1 MDIVQELL
9 KIDAKKTE
17 ELNTGEYK
25 SARLAR
31 LLGVEGEVS
40 VKIQEIKARRLS
52 DIMNKQYDRQ
62 GNFDPSMAYDAR
74 LLICVDGVT
83 EPRLKEIKLSS
94 LVLRQLSRKWMLPSR
109 QMIKRLQRAHCSLL
123 LPLLTRQPRRV
134 FTTKI
139 HPQGKYPV
147 LRLL

>member
-83 EPRLKEIKLSS
+83 EPRLKDEG
-94 LVLRQLSRKWMLPSR
+94 LRKHLGAQR
-109 QMIKRLQRAHCSLL
+109 QKTWQRHCSAQKLETWRT
-123 LPLLTRQPRRV
+123 PSQSFR
-134 FTTKI
+134 K
-139 HPQGKYPV
+139 
-147 LRLL
+147 

>member
-74 LLICVDGVT
+74 LLVCVDGVT
-83 EPRLKEIKLSS
+83 EPRLKDEGLRKHFGCATPKDLAEALFGAEVGDLADAITGLSEIGNEKETEKEIKN
-94 LVLRQLSRKWMLPSR
+94 
-109 QMIKRLQRAHCSLL
+109 
-123 LPLLTRQPRRV
+123 
-134 FTTKI
+134 
-139 HPQGKYPV
+139 
-147 LRLL
+147 